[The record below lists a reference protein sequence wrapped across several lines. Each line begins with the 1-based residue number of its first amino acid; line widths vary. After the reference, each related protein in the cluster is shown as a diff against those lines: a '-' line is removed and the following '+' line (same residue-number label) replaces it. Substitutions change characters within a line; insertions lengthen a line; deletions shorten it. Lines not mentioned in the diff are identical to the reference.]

1 MMSPW
6 IVSVFILATTIVV
19 GLLLMTVL
27 GSGLN
32 QHREHLDKMTKSSLE
47 SMHIFVDTGKI
58 FKWSVMAVIGVPI
71 FLWFLFDNPIIPVA
85 GAVAVILAP
94 KVLVQKMQKRRLE
107 LFEKQLP
114 DALLMVSGSMRAGAS
129 LAVAMES
136 MTKESK
142 PPLSQEFALMLAEQR
157 LGVEF
162 DKALNHMEKRMPVPD
177 FVLLVAAMRITREVG
192 GNFAEILESL
202 SHTLRR
208 KHEMEGKIKAL
219 TAQGKMQGIV
229 MAALPLFLM
238 AILTYMEP
246 EAMHPLYNTLMG
258 WGTLFVVFVMITLG
272 YMGIRKI
279 VNIDV

>member
-1 MMSPW
+1 MSTW
-6 IVSVFILATTIVV
+6 IVWASIFATTIVIV
-19 GLLLMTVL
+19 LLVLTVL
-27 GSGLN
+27 GRGMHR
-32 QHREHLDKMTKSSLE
+32 HREHLGRTAKSGLE
-47 SMHIFVDTGKI
+47 SMYIFVDGDQL
-58 FKWSVMAVIGVPI
+58 FRLSMVAVVVAPVVA
-71 FLWFLFDNPIIPVA
+71 WFLFDNPVIPVA
-85 GAVAVILAP
+85 VAVAIIFAP
-94 KVLVQKMQKRRLE
+94 KFLVKWLQKRRLE
-107 LFEKQLP
+107 LFERQLP

-136 MTKESK
+136 MSKESK

-157 LGVEF
+157 LGVDF
-162 DKALNHMEKRMPVPD
+162 DTALGSMEKRLPIPD

-219 TAQGKMQGIV
+219 TAQGKMQGLV

-238 AILTYMEP
+238 LILTYMEP
-246 EAMHPLYNTLMG
+246 EAMNPLYNTLMG
-258 WGTLFVVFVMITLG
+258 WGTLFVVFVMISLG

>member
-1 MMSPW
+1 MD
-6 IVSVFILATTIVV
+6 
-19 GLLLMTVL
+19 LLLVL
-27 GSGLN
+27 ASISLTAVVAWIFIIVLSRKG
-32 QHREHLDKMTKSSLE
+32 LDKHKEVLERNTRSTLE
-47 SMHIFVDTGKI
+47 SMYIFVDTDKI
-58 FKWSVMAVIGVPI
+58 FLLSIA
-71 FLWFLFDNPIIPVA
+71 
-85 GAVAVILAP
+85 AVAVVPIILWFVFANPIVPVIGGIAAYFAP
-94 KVLVQKMQKRRLE
+94 RVIVKKMNKNRIS

-129 LAVAMES
+129 LAVGMES

-142 PPLSQEFALMLAEQR
+142 PPLSQEFSLLLAEQL
-157 LGVEF
+157 LGVDF
-162 DKALNHMEKRMPVPD
+162 DVALVNMEKRIPVPD

-208 KHEMEGKIKAL
+208 KHEMEGKIEAL
-219 TAQGKMQGIV
+219 TAQGRMQGIV

-238 AILTYMEP
+238 GILTFMEP
-246 EAMHPLYNTLMG
+246 EAMAPLYHTMVGWATLV
-258 WGTLFVVFVMITLG
+258 VVFVMIIIG